1 MNLLKSKKPPM
12 PPFPACFLPMNW
24 AQKGWSA
31 SSASATSVT
40 LPPKRLAM
48 MSAIA
53 LKSGSWGDA
62 TMNSACGLSTL
73 GPTLA
78 WAAMVATV
86 APESSVMVAVP
97 SAETPTGVGDLDG
110 TVNFLVV
117 GGRAPFLIGHGGSL
131 MVTVF
136 LTTGMVTVQEE
147 LRSRAGAG
155 QEARGGG
162 NTKGLL
168 TW

>member
-1 MNLLKSKKPPM
+1 
-12 PPFPACFLPMNW
+12 
-24 AQKGWSA
+24 
-31 SSASATSVT
+31 
-40 LPPKRLAM
+40 M

-62 TMNSACGLSTL
+62 MMNSACGLSTL

-117 GGRAPFLIGHGGSL
+117 GGRVPFLIGHGGSL

-136 LTTGMVTVQEE
+136 LTTGMVTVQGAQLKSQGKMLST
-147 LRSRAGAG
+147 LR
-155 QEARGGG
+155 
-162 NTKGLL
+162 L
-168 TW
+168 TWTLALLFRSSGRSPWMLTELEEPHLTSQSL

>member
-1 MNLLKSKKPPM
+1 
-12 PPFPACFLPMNW
+12 
-24 AQKGWSA
+24 
-31 SSASATSVT
+31 
-40 LPPKRLAM
+40 M

-62 TMNSACGLSTL
+62 TMNSAQASRARR
-73 GPTLA
+73 PS
-78 WAAMVATV
+78 
-86 APESSVMVAVP
+86 SSVMVAVP

-147 LRSRAGAG
+147 PQSAQLKSQGKMLSTLR
-155 QEARGGG
+155 
-162 NTKGLL
+162 L
-168 TW
+168 TWTLALLFRSSGRSPWMLTELEE